1 LEATHWWRSRRCWRS
16 CPMLAAELKRARLKA
31 GASASGGSPADAS
44 VGPTSSQPLTFE
56 TLSNFSGGHHGGE
69 LRAMSLPADTHM
81 IPLSAIPPKPRVR
94 PSPAPSLNLADFP
107 ILELPEP
114 SLGESA
120 SFSASPPGTVVAD
133 DDTVDAVHVEESG
146 GTSLFVPPP
155 RAENVFVA
163 AASAP
168 ASMLW
173 GPHAHKHARSAMGGR
188 TPSSTILEAMQQHP
202 PT

>member
-1 LEATHWWRSRRCWRS
+1 
-16 CPMLAAELKRARLKA
+16 MLAAELKRARLKA

-146 GTSLFVPPP
+146 GTCARAPPPPPCRPSPPFARHRVRRAPAAAHARSLFVPPP

-173 GPHAHKHARSAMGGR
+173 GPHAHKHARRAPLS
-188 TPSSTILEAMQQHP
+188 PS
-202 PT
+202 